1 MRPPLLEVRDLKVW
15 FPIRRGLIPRP
26 VGYVRAVDGVT
37 FEVGEREVLGV
48 AGESGSGKT
57 TIGRSVLRLIEPTA
71 GDVRFCGRD
80 VRAMPPSELRAWR
93 REAQIVFQDPY
104 GALDPRMTI
113 ARILSE
119 PLDIQGTLP
128 RAQRRDRVV
137 ELLELV
143 ALGADYLDRKP
154 RELSG
159 GQRQRIVIAR
169 ALALEPRFIVADEPV
184 SALDVSIQAQ
194 IIALLND
201 IKDRFGLSLLFISH
215 DLAVMEYL
223 SDRIAV
229 VYLGK
234 IMEIGPAA
242 SVCNSPSHPYTRAL
256 VSAAPGADATKARE
270 RIILKGDLPSPR
282 SPPSGCVFRTRCP
295 LAAEL
300 CAREVPPAVEVAPG
314 HISACHF
321 AELVAARGPA
331 EALLASQ

>member
-1 MRPPLLEVRDLKVW
+1 
-15 FPIRRGLIPRP
+15 
-26 VGYVRAVDGVT
+26 
-37 FEVGEREVLGV
+37 
-48 AGESGSGKT
+48 
-57 TIGRSVLRLIEPTA
+57 
-71 GDVRFCGRD
+71 
-80 VRAMPPSELRAWR
+80 
-93 REAQIVFQDPY
+93 
-104 GALDPRMTI
+104 MTI

-169 ALALEPRFIVADEPV
+169 ALALEPSFIVADEPV

-242 SVCNSPSHPYTRAL
+242 SVCNSPTHPYTRAL

-282 SPPSGCVFRTRCP
+282 NPPSGCVFRTRCP
-295 LAAEL
+295 LAADV

-321 AELVAARGPA
+321 AEAVAARGPT
-331 EALLASQ
+331 EAVLASP